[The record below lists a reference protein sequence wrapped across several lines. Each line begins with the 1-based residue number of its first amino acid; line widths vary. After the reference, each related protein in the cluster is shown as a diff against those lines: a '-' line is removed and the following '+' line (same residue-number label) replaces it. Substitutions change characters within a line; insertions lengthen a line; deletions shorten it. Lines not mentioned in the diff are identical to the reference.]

1 MLPMFL
7 QHGGAEQPTAAV
19 VHLSIM
25 MWQYVSMAWC
35 GDVFI
40 HVDCGIFFY
49 FFLLWWFMFAF
60 VVVCC
65 IHSWWCMYLCWLPRC
80 IYYLCCGVVCVYSCL
95 LLWLIY
101 SSWVWL
107 FVHVVIH
114 LFICFAVYSC
124 MSGGV
129 IFHGRSDGKI
139 IHIWCSG
146 EWNYTVF

>member
-25 MWQYVSMAWC
+25 MWRYVSMGWC
-35 GDVFI
+35 GGDVFI
-40 HVDCGIFFY
+40 HVDVCFFCY
-49 FFLLWWFMFAF
+49 GG
-60 VVVCC
+60 VCS
-65 IHSWWCMYLCWLPRC
+65 HSWWCCAVFIQDVVVYVFMLVAAVYLLFMLWCS
-80 IYYLCCGVVCVYSCL
+80 VCVFML

-114 LFICFAVYSC
+114 LFIFFAVYSC